1 MLLLEK
7 FFLWVLGH
15 ERVISGK
22 LALQSSH
29 ASLVQD
35 CTSSQWFIHIF
46 LFVRIHRLGH
56 YKIVS
61 FAVKFKWKLIFDG
74 RHQLLL
80 RNYMRNEIV
89 VFVNC
94 VLVGTFNW
102 WGEPF
107 ENEVQLVEDIK
118 SLFMIV
124 HITDGNVFHIELI

>member
-1 MLLLEK
+1 
-7 FFLWVLGH
+7 
-15 ERVISGK
+15 
-22 LALQSSH
+22 
-29 ASLVQD
+29 
-35 CTSSQWFIHIF
+35 
-46 LFVRIHRLGH
+46 
-56 YKIVS
+56 
-61 FAVKFKWKLIFDG
+61 
-74 RHQLLL
+74 
-80 RNYMRNEIV
+80 MRNEIV